1 MPVSFRF
8 VPGQRVRRGEVIA
21 ELGFTGDSTGPHL
34 HFHVADAP
42 SPPGAEGLPFEIDRF
57 RVLGRYPD
65 IGALGNAPWTP
76 LDDAQPDRKS
86 TRLNSSHQ
94 CANRMPSSAGKNK
107 IIKTH

>member
-1 MPVSFRF
+1 MPVSFRV

-42 SPPGAEGLPFEIDRF
+42 SPLDAEGLPFEIARF
-57 RVLGRYPD
+57 RVLGRYPA

-76 LDDAQPDRKS
+76 LHAAQPSISDERRFGKERFS
-86 TRLNSSHQ
+86 PLRTRLSSH
-94 CANRMPSSAGKNK
+94 
-107 IIKTH
+107 